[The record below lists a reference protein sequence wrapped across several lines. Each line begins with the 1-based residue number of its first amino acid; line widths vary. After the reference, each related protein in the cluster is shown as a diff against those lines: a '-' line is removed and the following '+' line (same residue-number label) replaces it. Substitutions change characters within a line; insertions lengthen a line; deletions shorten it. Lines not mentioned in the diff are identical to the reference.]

1 MLNFGVL
8 PNVQSQLCSSVAVL
22 LRPGN
27 ADSSEGSTSVSAEL
41 KPNSKGQNKKSI

>member
-27 ADSSEGSTSVSAEL
+27 ADLSEGSMKASAEL
-41 KPNSKGQNKKSI
+41 KPNSEGWNKKSV